1 MNTFELY
8 RYNEEIAKW
17 IINGVGDAETIIR
30 KIHDEK
36 PFSTETIQYLLDF
49 IKKEIDKAAEEKTS
63 DQQIERLEK
72 ARQYLWSLFVESL
85 ISPKR
90 PDVVYKYYCNLFPNM
105 LRIFKGNTEE
115 LAIFIT
121 FLQKKSASNENK
133 LGNKNLSNKD
143 IAKLISMLVNENIV
157 EFKYYKS
164 IYGISD
170 IHKSLLELTNQN
182 PIFTP
187 KTVKTKIN
195 PAKETTPLLTSF
207 LFTLA
212 LPFISIYIA
221 IKSLFAK
228 DCEEW
233 KKDYKEWKEKS
244 INERFNTY
252 EEAVDEHEIEI
263 EVDENDGLKRELIR
277 NLIESININT
287 ATRSAFSQEFVV
299 DKTKASDKN
308 KKIIEDLKEEYDRH
322 REEISP
328 IFQAL

>member
-1 MNTFELY
+1 
-8 RYNEEIAKW
+8 
-17 IINGVGDAETIIR
+17 
-30 KIHDEK
+30 
-36 PFSTETIQYLLDF
+36 
-49 IKKEIDKAAEEKTS
+49 
-63 DQQIERLEK
+63 
-72 ARQYLWSLFVESL
+72 
-85 ISPKR
+85 
-90 PDVVYKYYCNLFPNM
+90 M